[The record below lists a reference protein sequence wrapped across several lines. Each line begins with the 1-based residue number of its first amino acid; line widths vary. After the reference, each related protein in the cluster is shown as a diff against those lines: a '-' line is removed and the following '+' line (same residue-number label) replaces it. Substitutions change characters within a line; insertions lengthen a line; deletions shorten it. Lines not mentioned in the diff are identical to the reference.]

1 MASELKE
8 VAIMVCDEWIG
19 REGKE
24 VDCDNPIELRE
35 GDMLKFGYSTR
46 SYVLMN
52 ENSVDSVDPVG
63 DEHEVHSDQDELNKM
78 V

>member
-1 MASELKE
+1 
-8 VAIMVCDEWIG
+8 
-19 REGKE
+19 
-24 VDCDNPIELRE
+24 
-35 GDMLKFGYSTR
+35 MLKFGYSTR

>member
-1 MASELKE
+1 MN
-8 VAIMVCDEWIG
+8 IY
-19 REGKE
+19 RERERGG
-24 VDCDNPIELRE
+24 VNFDHHIELRE

-63 DEHEVHSDQDELNKM
+63 DEHEIHSDQDELHKM

>member
-1 MASELKE
+1 MD
-8 VAIMVCDEWIG
+8 V
-19 REGKE
+19 
-24 VDCDNPIELRE
+24 ELRE

-52 ENSVDSVDPVG
+52 EHSVDTAEPER
-63 DEHEVHSDQDELNKM
+63 DENEVKSDNEDDLHKM

>member
-1 MASELKE
+1 MGNELKE
-8 VAIMVCDEWIG
+8 VVITVESCVNYSVMH
-19 REGKE
+19 
-24 VDCDNPIELRE
+24 IELRE

-52 ENSVDSVDPVG
+52 EHSIDTAEPER
-63 DEHEVHSDQDELNKM
+63 DENEVKSDNEDDLNKM